1 MRTTRLDS
9 RNNKKQRGFTLIELV
24 VVILVLGILAATA
37 LPRFAEIAD
46 EAHNSAIQGASG
58 AYAAAVVLVRSQWLA
73 IGASGATTN
82 LRGFGREVVD
92 VSVDGWPTGINGNTN
107 PAGMTGAECL
117 GLWAELLMANAPSAG
132 TSTGSDYLVTVNGGD
147 CRYTYQLNA
156 LNSYIQYDPGTG
168 EVIHVIN

>member
-1 MRTTRLDS
+1 MRAR
-9 RNNKKQRGFTLIELV
+9 QQGFTLIELV

-46 EAHNSAIQGASG
+46 EAHDSAIQGASG
-58 AYAAAVVLVRSQWLA
+58 AYTAAVVLVRSQWLA

-107 PAGMTGAECL
+107 PGSMTAAECL
-117 GLWAELLMANAPSAG
+117 GLWNEILMANAPSVATG
-132 TSTGSDYLVTVNGGD
+132 TGSTYQVSVSGGD

-156 LNSYIQYDPGTG
+156 LNSFIEYDPNTG
-168 EVIHVIN
+168 EVNTTIN